1 MALRWGLEVSSFF
14 HSEAL
19 KWVCEDHRQLRKHW
33 SGWYENP
40 KPDGRWGNQG
50 SNKEAL
56 LTWWVHGWGGRGAT
70 TRAACLPPAERQCVA
85 WLSLLCICCFPPW
98 SGRGFQCDWISLIS
112 KLYTHLFQEAFFL
125 MQHPE
130 RSGQWGCALAQ
141 RGYPGQWWIKQSAQA
156 ASTEGSTQVC
166 ASQPASILSASC
178 SPSTSSAATPAPN
191 VWYVRGSGGSL
202 SSPVKMH
209 KIEQREIHHCLP
221 LLWFPLTRC
230 TRHKRQ
236 CTNSLRLM
244 TGKEW
249 NQWPHPHVN
258 VSWLFADG
266 ACFLISFQGIKCK
279 NFKEVFAI

>member
-70 TRAACLPPAERQCVA
+70 TPAACLPPAERQCVA

-98 SGRGFQCDWISLIS
+98 SGRGVQCDWISLLS

-141 RGYPGQWWIKQSAQA
+141 TGYPGQWWIQQSAQA
-156 ASTEGSTQVC
+156 ASTKPRGLYTSLCKPTCEYPERLLQPLHLISCHPCSKRAVC
-166 ASQPASILSASC
+166 QRERRQLVFPSEDAQNRAKRNTPLPSIALV
-178 SPSTSSAATPAPN
+178 PFDE
-191 VWYVRGSGGSL
+191 
-202 SSPVKMH
+202 MH
-209 KIEQREIHHCLP
+209 K
-221 LLWFPLTRC
+221 T
-230 TRHKRQ
+230 
-236 CTNSLRLM
+236 
-244 TGKEW
+244 
-249 NQWPHPHVN
+249 
-258 VSWLFADG
+258 
-266 ACFLISFQGIKCK
+266 
-279 NFKEVFAI
+279 